1 VSLSEFTQ
9 GMLVGIAI
17 TLGTLVVLMIV
28 LAVRQM
34 NEKRR
39 REEQ

>member
-1 VSLSEFTQ
+1 MSLSEFTQ